1 MGRPYAGFCP
11 DSRYRGS
18 VTAIY
23 LGTTLPQPSSG
34 LPGNSTSR
42 LERSLSD
49 LAPDEVYQADQ
60 VTLVS
65 GGLLHHRFTLTSR
78 LGLRRSVLCGTVS
91 RVAPGGCYP
100 PSCSVEPGRSS
111 AAGIRRCATDA
122 TVSPTHSSRSLRQNG
137 GADHSPDS
145 SVRMRMQLLSGS
157 STTSSGAAARMTA
170 RSDSWSLTWLPPETP
185 RVSNAAPMPYRERC
199 LS

>member
-60 VTLVS
+60 VTLAP
-65 GGLLHHRFTLTSR
+65 GGLLHHRFTLTE
-78 LGLRRSVLCGTVS
+78 G
-91 RVAPGGCYP
+91 
-100 PSCSVEPGRSS
+100 
-111 AAGIRRCATDA
+111 
-122 TVSPTHSSRSLRQNG
+122 
-137 GADHSPDS
+137 
-145 SVRMRMQLLSGS
+145 
-157 STTSSGAAARMTA
+157 
-170 RSDSWSLTWLPPETP
+170 
-185 RVSNAAPMPYRERC
+185 
-199 LS
+199 